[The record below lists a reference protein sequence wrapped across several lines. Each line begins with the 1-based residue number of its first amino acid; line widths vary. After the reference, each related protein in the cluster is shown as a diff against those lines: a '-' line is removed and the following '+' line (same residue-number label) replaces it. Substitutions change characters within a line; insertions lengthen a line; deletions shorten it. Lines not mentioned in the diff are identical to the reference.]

1 MDQKKLEE
9 LLKKKG
15 IGPLGSKSLNTE
27 EVDLVRSS
35 FLVEN
40 ISLTTKA
47 TMLTALLTLEQN
59 SDEAALISN
68 LKSSP
73 GKFLPTEL
81 LPYITHETENPFLI
95 LINKIIS
102 KQDLSEGEA
111 SQAMNYFFSEEF
123 PEYMKASFLEAERLK
138 RETFTENQ
146 AFFKA
151 MWDKSRRKEVEEI
164 VLIHLCDSFDG
175 SNRTRNYSVFV
186 ASLLAAA
193 GFKCILTGIDQVA
206 PKQGITAHQILS
218 HAGKNPLCS
227 FHEAIDELHHLGWT
241 YLDQKIFLPELYKLK
256 DMRKEM
262 VKRPFLATFEKLL
275 QPVRSLE
282 ENYIVTGYTH
292 THYREEL
299 VKQLKAQGKTS
310 KAVILKG
317 MEGNT
322 HLSMT
327 KESVCVQL
335 SGEIITDSTVSPSH
349 YGLAAM
355 EEKQD
360 KGITINES
368 LEEGLAAL
376 GDERNYARENILY
389 LSAVILDK
397 FNLCNKHDI
406 IPMMNSF
413 IQNGDALRKFQ
424 QKT

>member
-1 MDQKKLEE
+1 MDQNKLEE

-15 IGPLGSKSLNTE
+15 IGPLGSKSLKAE
-27 EVDLVRSS
+27 EVEMVKNS
-35 FLVEN
+35 FLIDK

-59 SDEAALISN
+59 SDEEALIN
-68 LKSSP
+68 ELKDSP
-73 GKFLPTEL
+73 EKYLPTEL
-81 LPYITHETENPFLI
+81 VPYITGITENPFQVLV
-95 LINKIIS
+95 NKVIS
-102 KQDLSEGEA
+102 KENLSEAEA
-111 SQAMNYFFSEEF
+111 LQAMEYFFNEEF
-123 PEYMKASFLEAERLK
+123 PEYLKASFLEAERLK
-138 RETFTENQ
+138 RESFTENQ

-151 MWDKSRRKEVEEI
+151 MWDKSKRKEIEEV

-206 PKQGITAHQILS
+206 PKQGITAHQILKE
-218 HAGKNPLCS
+218 AEKNPYS
-227 FHEAIDELHHLGWT
+227 SIDDAIEELHHLGWT
-241 YLDQKIFLPELYKLK
+241 YLDQKVFLPELYKLK
-256 DMRKEM
+256 TMRKEM

-282 ENYIVTGYTH
+282 GNYVVTGYTH

-299 VKQLKAQGKTS
+299 VKQLKTQGKTS

-335 SGEIITDSTVSPSH
+335 NGEIITDSTVSPTN

-360 KGITINES
+360 KGISVNES

-376 GDERNYARENILY
+376 RDERNYARENILY

-397 FNLCNKHDI
+397 FDLCKKHDI

-413 IQNGDALRKFQ
+413 IHNGDALRKFQ